1 MANKEKY
8 NLGCDNAIIYGKN
21 HIKKYKYIW
30 YKIFLAVI

>member
-21 HIKKYKYIW
+21 QCGQEKSFVANICIN
-30 YKIFLAVI
+30 